1 MLSQR
6 TRFFGPADQVF
17 PEFAPARGSVWAF
30 EIRHGLDHRA
40 ESPKFL

>member
-6 TRFFGPADQVF
+6 TRYFGPADQVF

-30 EIRHGLDHRA
+30 EIWHNFGHRA
-40 ESPKFL
+40 ISPNFL

>member
-17 PEFAPARGSVWAF
+17 PEFAPAHGSVWVF
-30 EIRHGLDHRA
+30 EIRHILGHRA
-40 ESPKFL
+40 ESP